1 MATVSVSPQTFN
13 VTVLQVTGTN
23 STGLGSSFNVGSLA
37 PVTDTALATPGV
49 KLTVDVQ
56 AENTKGVAN
65 SLTVAVT
72 DPSGS
77 NGFFG
82 EGTITWEEGTLASP
96 GSSSPGFRSRPT
108 RRLRPES
115 ADSHCRPRPKTWGCG
130 CSRSERG
137 KGHCGSGRP
146 GRTVVPGTAHR
157 HVSLNTLRAL
167 SRRRRC

>member
-1 MATVSVSPQTFN
+1 MAIISVSPQTFN

-65 SLTVAVT
+65 SLTVEVT

-82 EGTITWEEGTLASP
+82 EGTITWEEGDSGVAWIEFT
-96 GSSSPGFRSRPT
+96 GFP
-108 RRLRPES
+108 LQ
-115 ADSHCRPRPKTWGCG
+115 ADQETETGECG
-130 CSRSERG
+130 L
-137 KGHCGSGRP
+137 
-146 GRTVVPGTAHR
+146 
-157 HVSLNTLRAL
+157 SLQTSTEDVGVRVFTE
-167 SRRRRC
+167 

>member
-1 MATVSVSPQTFN
+1 MRTMATVSVSPQTFN

-37 PVTDTALATPGV
+37 PVTDTALASPGV
-49 KLTVDVQ
+49 KLTVNIQ

-82 EGTITWEEGTLASP
+82 QGTISWDDGDGDVAWIEFT
-96 GSSSPGFRSRPT
+96 GFP
-108 RRLRPES
+108 LQ
-115 ADSHCRPRPKTWGCG
+115 ADQVTDTGECG
-130 CSRSERG
+130 L
-137 KGHCGSGRP
+137 
-146 GRTVVPGTAHR
+146 
-157 HVSLNTLRAL
+157 SLQTSVEDVAVRVFTE
-167 SRRRRC
+167 

>member
-49 KLTVDVQ
+49 KLTVDIQ
-56 AENTKGVAN
+56 AENTTGVAN

-77 NGFFG
+77 SGFFG
-82 EGTITWEEGTLASP
+82 QGTISWNDGDADVAWIEFT
-96 GSSSPGFRSRPT
+96 GFP
-108 RRLRPES
+108 LQ
-115 ADSHCRPRPKTWGCG
+115 ADQVTDTGECG
-130 CSRSERG
+130 L
-137 KGHCGSGRP
+137 
-146 GRTVVPGTAHR
+146 
-157 HVSLNTLRAL
+157 SLQTSVEDVAVRVFTE
-167 SRRRRC
+167 

>member
-1 MATVSVSPQTFN
+1 MELDGALSNYVVLQLRAGCRILEMKLGGITMATVSVSPQTFN

-82 EGTITWEEGTLASP
+82 EGTITWEEGDSGVAWIEFT
-96 GSSSPGFRSRPT
+96 GFP
-108 RRLRPES
+108 LQ
-115 ADSHCRPRPKTWGCG
+115 ADQETETGECG
-130 CSRSERG
+130 L
-137 KGHCGSGRP
+137 
-146 GRTVVPGTAHR
+146 
-157 HVSLNTLRAL
+157 SLQTSTEDVGVRVFTE
-167 SRRRRC
+167 

>member
-1 MATVSVSPQTFN
+1 MATVSGSSQTFN
-13 VTVLQVTGTN
+13 VTVLEVSDTN

-82 EGTITWEEGTLASP
+82 EGTITWEDGDSGVAWIEFTEFPLQADQVTETGECGLSLQTSTEDVGVRVFTL
-96 GSSSPGFRSRPT
+96 
-108 RRLRPES
+108 
-115 ADSHCRPRPKTWGCG
+115 
-130 CSRSERG
+130 
-137 KGHCGSGRP
+137 
-146 GRTVVPGTAHR
+146 
-157 HVSLNTLRAL
+157 
-167 SRRRRC
+167 

>member
-82 EGTITWEEGTLASP
+82 EGTITWEEGDSGVAWIEFT
-96 GSSSPGFRSRPT
+96 GFP
-108 RRLRPES
+108 LQ
-115 ADSHCRPRPKTWGCG
+115 ADQETETGECG
-130 CSRSERG
+130 L
-137 KGHCGSGRP
+137 
-146 GRTVVPGTAHR
+146 
-157 HVSLNTLRAL
+157 SLQTSTEDVGVRVFTE
-167 SRRRRC
+167 

>member
-82 EGTITWEEGTLASP
+82 EGTITWEEGDSGVSWIEFT
-96 GSSSPGFRSRPT
+96 GFP
-108 RRLRPES
+108 LQ
-115 ADSHCRPRPKTWGCG
+115 ADQETETGECG
-130 CSRSERG
+130 L
-137 KGHCGSGRP
+137 
-146 GRTVVPGTAHR
+146 
-157 HVSLNTLRAL
+157 SLQTSTEDVGVRVFTE
-167 SRRRRC
+167 

>member
-49 KLTVDVQ
+49 KLTVDIQ

-77 NGFFG
+77 SGFFG
-82 EGTITWEEGTLASP
+82 QGTISWDDGDADVAWIEFT
-96 GSSSPGFRSRPT
+96 GFP
-108 RRLRPES
+108 LQ
-115 ADSHCRPRPKTWGCG
+115 ADQVTDTGECG
-130 CSRSERG
+130 LSLQTSVED
-137 KGHCGSGRP
+137 
-146 GRTVVPGTAHR
+146 VAVQVFTA
-157 HVSLNTLRAL
+157 
-167 SRRRRC
+167 

>member
-23 STGLGSSFNVGSLA
+23 STELGSSFNVGSLA

-82 EGTITWEEGTLASP
+82 EGTITWEEGDSGVAWIEFT
-96 GSSSPGFRSRPT
+96 GFP
-108 RRLRPES
+108 LQ
-115 ADSHCRPRPKTWGCG
+115 ADQETETGECG
-130 CSRSERG
+130 L
-137 KGHCGSGRP
+137 
-146 GRTVVPGTAHR
+146 
-157 HVSLNTLRAL
+157 SLQTSTEDVGVRVFTE
-167 SRRRRC
+167 

>member
-1 MATVSVSPQTFN
+1 MATVSVSSQTFN
-13 VTVLQVTGTN
+13 VTVLQVSGTN

-65 SLTVAVT
+65 SLTVAVI

-82 EGTITWEEGTLASP
+82 EGTITWEDGDSGVAWIEFT
-96 GSSSPGFRSRPT
+96 GFP
-108 RRLRPES
+108 LQ
-115 ADSHCRPRPKTWGCG
+115 ADQVTETGECG
-130 CSRSERG
+130 L
-137 KGHCGSGRP
+137 
-146 GRTVVPGTAHR
+146 
-157 HVSLNTLRAL
+157 SLQTSTEEVGVRVFTE
-167 SRRRRC
+167 

>member
-1 MATVSVSPQTFN
+1 MATVSGGSQTFN
-13 VTVLQVTGTN
+13 VTVLQVSGTN
-23 STGLGSSFNVGSLA
+23 STGLGSSFNVGSLS

-82 EGTITWEEGTLASP
+82 EGTITWEDGDSGVAWIEFTGFPLQGDQVTETGECGLSLQTSTEDVGVRVFTL
-96 GSSSPGFRSRPT
+96 
-108 RRLRPES
+108 
-115 ADSHCRPRPKTWGCG
+115 
-130 CSRSERG
+130 
-137 KGHCGSGRP
+137 
-146 GRTVVPGTAHR
+146 
-157 HVSLNTLRAL
+157 
-167 SRRRRC
+167 

>member
-1 MATVSVSPQTFN
+1 MATVSGSSQTFN
-13 VTVLQVTGTN
+13 VTVLEVSDTN

-82 EGTITWEEGTLASP
+82 EGTITWEDGDSGVAWIEFTGFPLQADQVTETGECGLSLQTSTEDVGVRVFTL
-96 GSSSPGFRSRPT
+96 
-108 RRLRPES
+108 
-115 ADSHCRPRPKTWGCG
+115 
-130 CSRSERG
+130 
-137 KGHCGSGRP
+137 
-146 GRTVVPGTAHR
+146 
-157 HVSLNTLRAL
+157 
-167 SRRRRC
+167 

>member
-1 MATVSVSPQTFN
+1 MRTMATVSVSPQTFN

-37 PVTDTALATPGV
+37 PVTDTALASPGL
-49 KLTVDVQ
+49 KLTVDIQ

-82 EGTITWEEGTLASP
+82 QGTISWDDGDGDVAWIEFT
-96 GSSSPGFRSRPT
+96 GFP
-108 RRLRPES
+108 LQ
-115 ADSHCRPRPKTWGCG
+115 ADQVTDTGECG
-130 CSRSERG
+130 L
-137 KGHCGSGRP
+137 
-146 GRTVVPGTAHR
+146 
-157 HVSLNTLRAL
+157 SLQTSVEDVAVRVFTE
-167 SRRRRC
+167 